1 MIRHIFIAP
10 VKKGISEEKVNE
22 KISAMKELKNQ
33 VPGIIQLTVGK
44 NTGWLGMANAVSMVI
59 DVKDKVDFDAFLS
72 HPYHVHIGEAADDV
86 FDISGFVIS
95 QIEY

>member
-10 VKKGISEEKVNE
+10 IKEGVSEEEVNE
-22 KISAMKELKNQ
+22 KVATMKGFQNR

-44 NTGWLGMANAVSMVI
+44 NTGWLGMTNAVSMVI
-59 DVKDKVDFDAFLS
+59 DVKDKADFDAFLS
-72 HPYHVHIGEAADDV
+72 HPYHVHIGETADDV

>member
-10 VKKGISEEKVNE
+10 IKEGISEEKVNE
-22 KISAMKELKNQ
+22 KIATMKEIKNQ

-44 NTGWLGMANAVSMVI
+44 NTGWLGMTNAVSMVI
-59 DVKDKVDFDAFLS
+59 DVKDKDAFDAFLS
-72 HPYHVHIGEAADDV
+72 HPYHLHIGETADDV
-86 FDISGFVIS
+86 FDVSGFVIS

>member
-10 VKKGISEEKVNE
+10 IKEGITEEKVNE
-22 KISAMKELKNQ
+22 KIAIMKEIENQ

-44 NTGWLGMANAVSMVI
+44 NTGWLGVANAVSMII
-59 DVKDKVDFDAFLS
+59 DVKDKAVFDAFLS
-72 HPYHVHIGEAADDV
+72 HPYHVHIGETADDV
-86 FDISGFVIS
+86 FDTSGFVIS

>member
-10 VKKGISEEKVNE
+10 IKEGISEEKVNE
-22 KISAMKELKNQ
+22 KISAMKEIKNQ
-33 VPGIIQLTVGK
+33 VSGIIQLTVGK

-59 DVKDKVDFDAFLS
+59 EVKDKADFDAFLS
-72 HPYHVHIGEAADDV
+72 HPYHVHIGETADDV

-95 QIEY
+95 QTEY